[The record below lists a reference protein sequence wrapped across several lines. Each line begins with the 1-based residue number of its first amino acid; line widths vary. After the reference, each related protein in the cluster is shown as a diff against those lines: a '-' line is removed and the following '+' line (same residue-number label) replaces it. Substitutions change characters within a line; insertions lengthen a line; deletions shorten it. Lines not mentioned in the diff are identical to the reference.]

1 MAWWWRPPL
10 PFHKKQMWVFI
21 TISTKPNERFAC
33 ILLSHWTTFRWFR
46 LFSFHDFNWLP
57 LLSYALLLTLNPHN
71 IAVISRKSAVLW
83 AFSIIDDEFCSIM
96 YRNSVQSIIIFA
108 LDKVIN
114 IHIKDIK
121 KQSQLISPQ
130 ETLCRILL
138 DFFWLN

>member
-1 MAWWWRPPL
+1 
-10 PFHKKQMWVFI
+10 
-21 TISTKPNERFAC
+21 
-33 ILLSHWTTFRWFR
+33 
-46 LFSFHDFNWLP
+46 
-57 LLSYALLLTLNPHN
+57 LLSYALLLTHNPHN

-83 AFSIIDDEFCSIM
+83 AFSVIDDEFCSIM

-130 ETLCRILL
+130 ETLSRILL
-138 DFFWLN
+138 GFF